1 MGTSLVDGGEDTGGL
16 DNVLGTSGRPLDL
29 GGVSLVEDGDGLVVD
44 VELAVLDLTGSLEST
59 VGLIVSWVKGG
70 GEV

>member
-1 MGTSLVDGGEDTGGL
+1 MGTSLVDGGEDTGSL

-59 VGLIVSWVKGG
+59 VGLIVSWVKGV